1 VVFLSETAQ
10 SDVYVADFD
19 MKSEALS
26 TPKRLTLDDRNDL
39 ATAWSPDSTAVLFV
53 STRNGTADIF
63 KQNIHS
69 DTAEPLVTGP
79 GDQTNA
85 RVASG
90 GRWLLYFDGLATP
103 VRLMRVPVDGGA
115 PQPVVAVSPEAG
127 GFANRFQT
135 VHLHCS
141 VQGRCVMAERDGA
154 GARVFSVDPG
164 RGKGAELGR
173 FPANV
178 AAVTLSPDGES
189 VAFVVPGDD
198 GRRNHIRFMSFDGK
212 AAPDLVIQQA
222 SWLSSLDGLASGSG
236 FLSVDVAPAGAER
249 RLLFIRPDGTSRVLW
264 SERGLRLIWA
274 IPSPDGKHIALNA
287 QPVQRDVWMMTDF

>member
-1 VVFLSETAQ
+1 
-10 SDVYVADFD
+10 
-19 MKSEALS
+19 
-26 TPKRLTLDDRNDL
+26 
-39 ATAWSPDSTAVLFV
+39 
-53 STRNGTADIF
+53 
-63 KQNIHS
+63 
-69 DTAEPLVTGP
+69 
-79 GDQTNA
+79 
-85 RVASG
+85 
-90 GRWLLYFDGLATP
+90 
-103 VRLMRVPVDGGA
+103 
-115 PQPVVAVSPEAG
+115 
-127 GFANRFQT
+127 
-135 VHLHCS
+135 
-141 VQGRCVMAERDGA
+141 MAERDGA